1 MSVEAMLVIAAAF
14 ALVNGTNTGGTMLS
28 LGLSVQVFRPLTG
41 VLIATLGVA
50 SAPLIFGTAVAETV
64 VNDLVV
70 WDGDA
75 RELGMMLA
83 VIASVVVVWVLSRAG
98 APTGLTLALIGALA
112 GVGQAAGEPI
122 GWRAI
127 GVVLAMTA
135 LAPVVGGLLA
145 AILVRA
151 VAPLLRTSNAGRALR
166 VTHAGAYGFLSLAYG
181 ANDAQKMLA
190 VMVVAGA
197 AAGSTVPVVWWH
209 LVLVAVFFGLGTA
222 IGLGRMMRTIGS
234 GVLPVRALDAVST
247 QVATAAALMVSSAA
261 GAPVGLAQTISGA
274 LIGSGASQ
282 GLGRVRWRKVGTLM
296 MAWVTTLPAA
306 YAVGVVAGQ
315 IGFRA

>member
-1 MSVEAMLVIAAAF
+1 MSVEWMLVIAAAF

-28 LGLSVQVFRPLTG
+28 LGLSVQAFRPLTG

-50 SAPLIFGTAVAETV
+50 LAPLVFGTAVAETV
-64 VNDLVV
+64 ANDLVV
-70 WDGDA
+70 WEGDA

-83 VIASVVVVWVLSRAG
+83 VIASIVVVWVLSWAG

-122 GWRAI
+122 GWHAI
-127 GVVLAMTA
+127 GVVLAVTA
-135 LAPVVGGLLA
+135 LAPILGALLA

-151 VAPLLRTSNAGRALR
+151 VAPLLRASNAGRALR
-166 VTHAGAYGFLSLAYG
+166 VTHAAAYGFLSLAYG
-181 ANDAQKMLA
+181 TNDAQKMLA
-190 VMVVAGA
+190 VVVVAGTA
-197 AAGSTVPVVWWH
+197 ASSGPPVVGWH
-209 LVLVAVFFGLGTA
+209 LALVAAFFALGTA

-247 QVATAAALMVSSAA
+247 QLATATALMVSSAA

-282 GLGRVRWRKVGTLM
+282 GLGRVRWRTTVMLV

-306 YAVGVVAGQ
+306 YAVGAVVGA
-315 IGFRA
+315 IGFRV